1 MGMKKTLLIFA
12 AVAAAALL
20 QAHAF
25 AAGEPAGEKGG
36 PKWLYVTPAKKPPHH
51 GVYDEKM
58 KCLDCHSYD
67 GADAYTSATMAMKKS
82 AKGAA
87 PRKEVEQ
94 AILDTLKGKGDYRE
108 IYVLATS
115 FENKP
120 LATVI
125 EFVIDP
131 KTFTFYA
138 MSEKQTEK
146 LFQMASN
153 PNVSMAYMKQ
163 RENYDY
169 FAGALG
175 VQIVGKAA
183 VLQGTDPGFEEAAR
197 IYIPTLPMPA
207 PNPTLPQPPSV
218 DTLIEMI
225 KPGKIITKIVPER
238 IVILNR
244 QFKEKGYHAVQL
256 WEPEKKK

>member
-1 MGMKKTLLIFA
+1 MKKALLVSV
-12 AVAAAALL
+12 AVAAAALFS
-20 QAHAF
+20 AGAF
-25 AAGEPAGEKGG
+25 AAEEAAWEKGG
-36 PKWLYVTPAKKPPHH
+36 PKWLYVTPKKKPPHH

-67 GADAYTSATMAMKKS
+67 GVDAYTSATMAMKKS
-82 AKGAA
+82 KKGRA
-87 PRKEVEQ
+87 PRREVEQ
-94 AILDTLKGKGDYRE
+94 AILEALKGQGDYRE
-108 IYVLATS
+108 IFVLATS

-125 EFVIDP
+125 EFVLDP

-146 LFQMASN
+146 LFHVASN
-153 PNVSMAYMKQ
+153 QNVSMAYVKQ

-175 VQIVGKAA
+175 VQVVGRAEQ
-183 VLQGTDPGFEEAAR
+183 LQGTDPGFDAAAA

-207 PNPTLPQPPSV
+207 PNPTLPQPPDV
-218 DTLIEMI
+218 EMLTEMI
-225 KPGKIITKIVPER
+225 RPAKIITRVMPER

-244 QFKEKGYHAVQL
+244 HFKEKGYHAVQI
-256 WEPEKKK
+256 WESEKK

>member
-1 MGMKKTLLIFA
+1 MRKTLLVLAAFA
-12 AVAAAALL
+12 ATALL
-20 QAHAF
+20 QAPAL
-25 AAGEPAGEKGG
+25 AAEQAGWEKGG
-36 PKWLYVTPAKKPPHH
+36 PAWLYVKPTKKPPHH
-51 GVYDEKM
+51 GVYDATM

-67 GADAYTSATMAMKKS
+67 GTDAYTSATMAMKKS
-82 AKGAA
+82 KKGTA
-87 PRKEVEQ
+87 PRKEVEKV
-94 AILDTLKGKGDYRE
+94 ILETLKGKGDYRE

-115 FENKP
+115 FDNKP

-153 PNVSMAYMKQ
+153 GNVSLAYMKQ

-169 FAGALG
+169 FGSALG
-175 VQIVGKAA
+175 VQIVGKATI
-183 VLQGTDPGFEEAAR
+183 LQGTDPGFEEAAR

-207 PNPTLPQPPSV
+207 PNPTMPQPPSV
-218 DTLIEMI
+218 DALIDMI

-238 IVILNR
+238 IVIMNR
-244 QFKEKGYHAVQL
+244 QLKDKGYHAVQI

>member
-1 MGMKKTLLIFA
+1 MKKTLGFLTAF
-12 AVAAAALL
+12 AVAVLL
-20 QAHAF
+20 QAGAF
-25 AAGEPAGEKGG
+25 AAEQSAWEKGG
-36 PKWLYVTPAKKPPHH
+36 PKYLYVTPTKKPAYH
-51 GVYDEKM
+51 GIYDESM

-67 GADAYTSATMAMKKS
+67 GSDAYTSATMAVKKS
-82 AKGAA
+82 KKGIA
-87 PRKEVEQ
+87 PRKDVEA
-94 AILDTLKGKGDYRE
+94 AILETLKGKGDYRE
-108 IYVLATS
+108 IYVLSTS

-125 EFVIDP
+125 EFVVDP

-138 MSEKQTEK
+138 ISEKQTEK

-153 PNVSMAYMKQ
+153 ANVSMAYVKQ

-175 VQIVGKAA
+175 VQIVGKAQQ
-183 VLQGTDPGFEEAAR
+183 LQGSDPGFDDAAR

-218 DTLIEMI
+218 DTLIEVI
-225 KPGKIITKIVPER
+225 RAAKIITKVVPER

-244 QFKEKGYHAVQL
+244 SFKEKGYHAVQI